1 MATSGPSGPDD
12 LELITDFF
20 AARPRARPDFFN
32 EDVLDPAVVQGFL
45 APRDGDLRLILLDDD
60 GTVVGWLALFGGFGW
75 SHHVARI
82 GLVVD
87 PAARGR
93 GLGKQLAREG
103 LLRGLQAGYSKLAVE
118 IISEEKPAI
127 GMFQAI
133 GFQVEALLLDQV
145 RDLTGRCTTSS
156 CSPTTPTRAAAR
168 WSPSASRASWRNQS
182 KLAWTSSNRSSV
194 DRAGQLNWV
203 EAASATMTAPLSMR
217 AAGEH
222 MNSTIAAMSSGS
234 A

>member
-1 MATSGPSGPDD
+1 M
-12 LELITDFF
+12 
-20 AARPRARPDFFN
+20 
-32 EDVLDPAVVQGFL
+32 
-45 APRDGDLRLILLDDD
+45 
-60 GTVVGWLALFGGFGW
+60 GWLALFGGVGW

-87 PAARGR
+87 PDARGR
-93 GLGKQLAREG
+93 GFGKQLAREG
-103 LLRGLQAGYSKLAVE
+103 LLRGLQAGYSKLVVE
-118 IISEEKPAI
+118 IIAEERPAI

-133 GFQVEALLLDQV
+133 GFQIEALLIDHV
-145 RDLTGRCTTSS
+145 RDQAGRG
-156 CSPTTPTRAAAR
+156 PRPRRPHAPRRAGPLRAR
-168 WSPSASRASWRNQS
+168 RHRPRGRAGLNQS
-182 KLAWTSSNRSSV
+182 KLACTSSNRSSV
-194 DRAGQLNWV
+194 ERAGQLNCV